1 MPLSNHYYQEETVL
15 MVQPASHLRGSP
27 LYAISFCAI
36 ISVVVISLTLVQYCF
51 ILLATLV
58 SSYLLRVTAG
68 TEIKVPSAENPML
81 LTASL

>member
-1 MPLSNHYYQEETVL
+1 MPLSNHYYQEEVVL